1 MYAQHN
7 FENGVSASVNIRSAN
22 SEMDIQKIKKM
33 FYSWE
38 KDYNNAGDSGF
49 AEQDIKTLESLAQ
62 RGYLF
67 VLEVD
72 NTDAGFALLKENK
85 KVIDVVYLRPQYR
98 RNGFA
103 NRIYQ
108 YLILEHGAEEIELT
122 YHRVLNNLEYWKDL
136 GFKCLRALTSQT
148 FNKRALCRLST
159 RNKEAFFNSTFLNK
173 HDIARYRSFASN
185 KLNECHKPKKCHKYF
200 LNI

>member
-7 FENGVSASVNIRSAN
+7 FENSVSASVNIRSAN

-33 FYSWE
+33 FYSQE
-38 KDYNNAGDSGF
+38 KDYNNVGDSGF

-85 KVIDVVYLRPQYR
+85 KVIDVVYVRPQYR

-122 YHRVLNNLEYWKDL
+122 YHRVLNNLEY
-136 GFKCLRALTSQT
+136 
-148 FNKRALCRLST
+148 
-159 RNKEAFFNSTFLNK
+159 
-173 HDIARYRSFASN
+173 
-185 KLNECHKPKKCHKYF
+185 
-200 LNI
+200 

>member
-7 FENGVSASVNIRSAN
+7 FENSVSASVNIRSAN

-33 FYSWE
+33 FYSQE

-85 KVIDVVYLRPQYR
+85 KVIDVVYVARSTT
-98 RNGFA
+98 
-103 NRIYQ
+103 
-108 YLILEHGAEEIELT
+108 LI
-122 YHRVLNNLEYWKDL
+122 
-136 GFKCLRALTSQT
+136 FTSIFFT
-148 FNKRALCRLST
+148 KRLS
-159 RNKEAFFNSTFLNK
+159 S
-173 HDIARYRSFASN
+173 RSFSVATIN
-185 KLNECHKPKKCHKYF
+185 IFYF
-200 LNI
+200 ISITYRLLIACV